1 MKRVFGLAV
10 ISVTLAAGLASAQ
23 NLEQRHNQLQRR
35 LDFDI
40 RGGRVSPRDASHIGN
55 DLDKIARKISHERWE
70 DRGRIDRRDWERLNR
85 DLDKVERRL
94 VEAERYAPRYDRRGG
109 PSGYYEPDGYYGRG
123 GYGDRDRRRW

>member
-1 MKRVFGLAV
+1 MKSLIGLAV

-94 VEAERYAPRYDRRGG
+94 FEAERYAPRYDRRGG
-109 PSGYYEPDGYYGRG
+109 PSGYYERDGYY
-123 GYGDRDRRRW
+123 DRDGYDDRGRRRW